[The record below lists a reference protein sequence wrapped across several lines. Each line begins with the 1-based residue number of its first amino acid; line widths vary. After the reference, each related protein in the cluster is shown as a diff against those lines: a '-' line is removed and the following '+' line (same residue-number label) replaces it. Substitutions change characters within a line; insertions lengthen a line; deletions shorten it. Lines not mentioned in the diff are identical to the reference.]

1 MEYRIVSG
9 DSRLR
14 LGTQIDI
21 ETLTFRGNN
30 SQEIP
35 QWIFPAGVYRA
46 KDIVRETSTLLEAV
60 CMQLGESAA
69 AEPLLRNLQS
79 NLAVSGRDAVLPL
92 ALIASEDETK
102 STFLDQA
109 EKIGTKLS
117 SWAREIYFENPARQK
132 YGEKALLELIQR
144 SQCDNHRWTPE
155 VASILMGPKG
165 SPEIMQ
171 LFNEYLHQ
179 LILLRDALIPFENW
193 EEVPLVIV
201 EGDQAKG
208 LRFIEPARNRFLTE
222 LMVKQMPHR
231 EVVRFAQSFLSPE
244 LSTVVGYGFQYRLGM
259 VLPAAIG
266 KPITA
271 TKSLLCWHPA
281 HLLPYQK
288 AGESDSVVF
297 DYAEGD
303 YYAASRS
310 RIGSRTSKQQINNE
324 ISFQNEID
332 IVPEAIEQG
341 RVILNMRL
349 SDGNYEYRVDVGQAM
364 RGHRYMYRREQIAVA
379 TEITASQSRSEW
391 IEHAASEILG
401 APGLATFDEEGVHYI
416 SVGGNP
422 LVVWALLGKLFPLN
436 VVVIVDEQAD
446 GVKAPLLA
454 GNELRGL
461 ILLNGSYSRQV
472 VTR

>member
-1 MEYRIVSG
+1 MEYRIKIEGS
-9 DSRLR
+9 SLR
-14 LGTQIDI
+14 LGSRIDI
-21 ETLTFRGNN
+21 ETTTVR
-30 SQEIP
+30 SVDTQEKP
-35 QWIFPAGVYRA
+35 QWELPVGVYRA
-46 KDIVRETSTLLEAV
+46 KDIVRETSVLLKAV
-60 CMQLGESAA
+60 CLQLGDSAA
-69 AEPLLRNLQS
+69 AESLLRNLQS
-79 NLAVSGRDAVLPL
+79 SLGVSGREAVLPL

-102 STFLDQA
+102 RPFLEQA
-109 EKIGTKLS
+109 QQIGNTLS
-117 SWAREIYFENPARQK
+117 SWAREYYYEKPAWQM
-132 YGEKALLELIQR
+132 YGEKALLQLVHR

-155 VASILMGPKG
+155 VVSILMGPKG

-179 LILLRDALIPFENW
+179 LILLRDALMPFENW
-193 EEVPLVIV
+193 EEVPIMVV

-222 LMVKQMPHR
+222 LMVKQMPHK

-244 LSTVVGYGFQYRLGM
+244 LSMVGYGFQYRFGM

-266 KPITA
+266 KLITA

-281 HLLPYQK
+281 HLLPYEK
-288 AGESDSVVF
+288 DGGTDSVVF

-303 YYAASRS
+303 YYAATRS
-310 RIGSRTSKQQINNE
+310 LIGSRTSEQQNINE
-324 ISFQNEID
+324 ASFQNEVD
-332 IVPEAIEQG
+332 IVPEAHEKG
-341 RVILNMRL
+341 RVILNLRL
-349 SDGNYEYRVDVGQAM
+349 SDGNYDYCVDVGQAM
-364 RGHRYMYRREQIAVA
+364 RGHRYMYRPGEMHVA
-379 TEITASQSRSEW
+379 AEITAWKSRTEW

-436 VVVIVDEQAD
+436 VVVIIDEQAD
-446 GVKAPLLA
+446 EVEAPYLA
-454 GNELRGL
+454 GSKLRGL

>member
-1 MEYRIVSG
+1 MEYRIKLENS
-9 DSRLR
+9 SLR
-14 LGTQIDI
+14 LGSRMDI
-21 ETLTFRGNN
+21 ETTTFRSVD

-35 QWIFPAGVYRA
+35 QWELPVGVYRA
-46 KDIVRETSTLLEAV
+46 QDIVRETSALLEAV
-60 CMQLGESAA
+60 CLQLGNSAA
-69 AEPLLRNLQS
+69 AESLLKNLQS
-79 NLAVSGRDAVLPL
+79 CLGVSGREAVLPL

-102 STFLDQA
+102 RPFLDQA
-109 EKIGTKLS
+109 QKIGNTLS
-117 SWAREIYFENPARQK
+117 IWAREYYLEKSAWLM
-132 YGEKALLELIQR
+132 YGEKALLQLVHR

-155 VASILMGPKG
+155 VVSILMGPKG

-179 LILLRDALIPFENW
+179 LILLRDALMPFENW
-193 EEVPLVIV
+193 EEVPIMIV

-208 LRFIEPARNRFLTE
+208 LRFVEPARNRFLTE

-244 LSTVVGYGFQYRLGM
+244 LSTVGYGFQNRLGM

-281 HLLPYQK
+281 HLLLYQK
-288 AGESDSVVF
+288 AGGSDSVVF

-303 YYAASRS
+303 YYAATRS
-310 RIGSRTSKQQINNE
+310 WIGSRTLKQQNNNE
-324 ISFQNEID
+324 VSFQNEID

-364 RGHRYMYRREQIAVA
+364 RGHRYMYRPEQIDAA

-401 APGLATFDEEGVHYI
+401 APGLATFNEDGVHYI

-446 GVKAPLLA
+446 GVGAPLLA
-454 GNELRGL
+454 GNKLRGL